1 MTLVLIEKPANG
13 DTTWP
18 LKAAVLGLNEGEGA
32 LEGGR
37 GLTL

>member
-18 LKAAVLGLNEGEGA
+18 LKAAVLGLNEGK
-32 LEGGR
+32 
-37 GLTL
+37 GL